1 MALWSAVGSLINVLL
16 LFFFLLLLL
25 FFVVLGLRG
34 SMTHDMATLKADI
47 TDIGTLLLLLG
58 CVFAMEY

>member
-1 MALWSAVGSLINVLL
+1 MLL